1 MSLQRHLLSKAKVT
15 LSQRPII
22 LIHQLL
28 RQVALSQ
35 TNVNNIKLSQ
45 NIPQNEVACTIEQT
59 SHQQNNSLSSLPL
72 EPHLLPITNLEPVP
86 HYVPL
91 RYHPSSSSNVL
102 TNAVRWDNYKS
113 LFRRLGILN
122 HIESRQRISS
132 FMRIIVHLRLRVRT
146 SGRPTSPRQRSI
158 IRKTF
163 LRSQS
168 RKNRRMLIRL

>member
-1 MSLQRHLLSKAKVT
+1 MSLQRRLPSKVPPPR
-15 LSQRPII
+15 RPMI

-28 RQVALSQ
+28 PQVALSQ
-35 TNVNNIKLSQ
+35 TNVNNIKHSQ

-59 SHQQNNSLSSLPL
+59 SHQQNNSPSSPPL

-86 HYVPL
+86 HYGPL
-91 RYHPSSSSNVL
+91 RYHPSLSSNVL

-113 LFRRLGILN
+113 LFRRLGILS
-122 HIESRQRISS
+122 HFESPQRISS

-146 SGRPTSPRQRSI
+146 SGRLTSPRQRSI

-163 LRSQS
+163 LHSQS
-168 RKNRRMLIRL
+168 RKTRRMLIRL